1 MMSESYRYRDIIDR
15 KKILLARTDRLGD
28 VVLTTPAIKAVRK
41 AYPDAYIAMI
51 VRPYAYLV
59 VKNNP
64 YLDEVILYDK
74 HGKHR
79 SLIATIRF
87 AMDIRSKGF
96 DRAVIFHPTYRMHI
110 IAYIA
115 NIPRRIGY
123 DNKLKFLLTDRIKN
137 VKHEGTKHEKD
148 YTLDMLKCLGI
159 KTAENELLVPVD
171 DASKKQVED
180 ILARNGFKKSDKI
193 IAIHPGASC
202 ASKIW
207 PSERF
212 AKLADLL
219 ITRHNVKVVIL
230 GGNDKRDMFCV
241 DALKKFM
248 QNKAIF
254 LNGILNIAQLAAV
267 LEKTAVFISN
277 DSGPVHVATAVGTPV
292 IDIFGRAKPGLG
304 SLRWGPLGP
313 KDIVI
318 HKDLNCRDSCLAH
331 NCKKS
336 FACIR
341 AICVDDVYNAILAMG
356 LF

>member
-1 MMSESYRYRDIIDR
+1 MMFAVYKRIDMVNQ

-28 VVLTTPAIKAVRK
+28 LVLTTPAIKAIRK
-41 AYPDAYIAMI
+41 AYPDAYIAMV

-59 VKNNP
+59 VKDNP

-74 HGKHR
+74 YGEHR
-79 SLIATIRF
+79 SFIATIRF
-87 AMDIRSKGF
+87 GMYIRRRGF
-96 DRAVIFHPTYRMHI
+96 DRAVIFHPTNRMHI

-123 DNKLKFLLTDRIKN
+123 DNKLKFLLTDKIKN
-137 VKHEGTKHEKD
+137 TKHEGAKHEKD
-148 YTLDMLKCLGI
+148 YTLDTLKPLGI
-159 KTAENELLVPVD
+159 EIAENELLVPVD
-171 DASKKQVED
+171 DISKKQAED
-180 ILARNGFKKSDKI
+180 ILARHGFKKSDKI

-212 AKLADLL
+212 AKLSDLL
-219 ITRHNVKVVIL
+219 ITRHNVKIIIL
-230 GGNDKRDMFCV
+230 GGNDKRDMLCV
-241 DALKKFM
+241 DVLKKFM

-254 LNGILNIAQLAAV
+254 LNGILDITQLAAV
-267 LEKTAVFISN
+267 LQKAVVFISN
-277 DSGPVHVATAVGTPV
+277 DSGPVHVATAIGTPV
-292 IDIFGRAKPGLG
+292 VDIFGRAQPGL
-304 SLRWGPLGP
+304 SPSRWGPLGL

-318 HKDLNCRDSCLAH
+318 HKDVNCRDKCLAH

-341 AICVDDVYNAILAMG
+341 AISVDDVYNAILAMK